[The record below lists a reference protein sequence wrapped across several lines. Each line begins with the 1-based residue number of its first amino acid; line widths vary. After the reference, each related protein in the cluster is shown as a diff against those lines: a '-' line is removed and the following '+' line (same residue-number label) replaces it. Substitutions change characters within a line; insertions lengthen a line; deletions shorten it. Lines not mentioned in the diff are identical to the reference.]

1 MISGRMAGGKGVMTM
16 PTIEGPKIELSWGT
30 ILIAAAVI
38 LAFIAILITVA
49 KGADAW
55 KRLFPTR
62 EKVRKLEERVDHIER
77 RLEAGNRRFKA
88 QSEDMG
94 QVLQTLSALQMH
106 FISGNDKEKLQE
118 SNKELTAYM
127 NKRATRDAEEV

>member
-1 MISGRMAGGKGVMTM
+1 M
-16 PTIEGPKIELSWGT
+16 PTIEGPKVSLTWENFL
-30 ILIAAAVI
+30 LAAAVV
-38 LAFIAILITVA
+38 LALLAVVVLIA

-55 KRLFPTR
+55 KKLFPTR
-62 EKVRKLEERVDHIER
+62 ERVRILEEKVAHIEV

-88 QSEDMG
+88 QSADMG

-127 NKRATRDAEEV
+127 NQRATRDAEEV

>member
-1 MISGRMAGGKGVMTM
+1 M
-16 PTIEGPKIELSWGT
+16 PTIEGAKVSLTWENFL
-30 ILIAAAVI
+30 LAAAVV
-38 LAFIAILITVA
+38 LALLAVVVLIA

-55 KRLFPTR
+55 KKLFPTR
-62 EKVRKLEERVDHIER
+62 SRVKDLEQRVDKIEK

-88 QSEDMG
+88 QSADMG

-127 NKRATRDAEEV
+127 NQRATRDAEEV

>member
-1 MISGRMAGGKGVMTM
+1 MSR
-16 PTIEGPKIELSWGT
+16 IET
-30 ILIAAAVI
+30 
-38 LAFIAILITVA
+38 
-49 KGADAW
+49 
-55 KRLFPTR
+55 
-62 EKVRKLEERVDHIER
+62 

-88 QSEDMG
+88 QSADMG

-127 NKRATRDAEEV
+127 NQRATRDAEEV

>member
-1 MISGRMAGGKGVMTM
+1 M
-16 PTIEGPKIELSWGT
+16 PTIEGPKVSLTWENFL
-30 ILIAAAVI
+30 LAAAVV
-38 LAFIAILITVA
+38 LALLAVVVLIA

-55 KRLFPTR
+55 KKLFPTR
-62 EKVRKLEERVDHIER
+62 ARVKDLEQRVDKIEK

-88 QSEDMG
+88 QSADMG

-127 NKRATRDAEEV
+127 NQRATRDAEEV

>member
-1 MISGRMAGGKGVMTM
+1 M
-16 PTIEGPKIELSWGT
+16 PTIEGPKVSLTWENFL
-30 ILIAAAVI
+30 LAAAVV
-38 LAFIAILITVA
+38 LALLAVVVLIA

-55 KRLFPTR
+55 KKLFPTR
-62 EKVRKLEERVDHIER
+62 ERVKDLEQRVDKIEK

-88 QSEDMG
+88 QSADMG

-127 NKRATRDAEEV
+127 NQRATRDAEEV